1 MRIFVTG
8 ASGWIGSAVVP
19 ELISAG
25 HQVLGLARSDASA
38 KAVADMGAEVLR
50 GDLNDT
56 GVLRAGALDSDG
68 VIHLAFVVPSVS
80 EAATRTDA
88 KAIETFAA
96 GLAGSGKPLVI
107 SGATLVDARPTR
119 DRTRRTHRRRDPSRP
134 ASPTCRP
141 PSPPQSRGVRSC
153 LVMLPRSV
161 HGQGERHGFIPQLIA
176 MARAKGVSGYI
187 GDGTSRW
194 PAVHVKDAASL
205 YRLAIEQAPAGAVLN
220 AVGDEGVPVREI
232 AEAIGRHLNLPARSL
247 PAEEFERHARAPAQH
262 RHARLQHHH
271 PGAPGLEAHPP
282 RPHRGHRTGPLLHL
296 TSPGQQAR
304 QRPGP
309 ASAVP
314 ASLPMSERRRAVSRE
329 DSRCCPIGP

>member
-38 KAVADMGAEVLR
+38 TAVAKMGAEVLR

-56 GVLRAGALDSDG
+56 GVLRAGTLDSDG

-88 KAIETFAA
+88 KAIETFAT

-107 SGATLVDARPTR
+107 SGATLVTPG
-119 DRTRRTHRRRDPSRP
+119 RP
-134 ASPTCRP
+134 ATERDELIAAGPIAARITNMRAALAAAD
-141 PSPPQSRGVRSC
+141 RGVRSC

-176 MARAKGVSGYI
+176 AARAKGVSGYI

-232 AEAIGRHLNLPARSL
+232 AEAIGRNLNLPARSL
-247 PAEEFERHARAPAQH
+247 LAEEFGCMLVPLLSRDMPASSTITQE
-262 RHARLQHHH
+262 LLGWQPTH
-271 PGAPGLEAHPP
+271 PGLIEDIEQ
-282 RPHRGHRTGPLLHL
+282 GHYFT
-296 TSPGQQAR
+296 
-304 QRPGP
+304 
-309 ASAVP
+309 
-314 ASLPMSERRRAVSRE
+314 
-329 DSRCCPIGP
+329 

>member
-19 ELISAG
+19 ELIRAG

-38 KAVADMGAEVLR
+38 QAVAGLGAEVLR

-56 GVLRAGALDSDG
+56 DVLRTGALASDG

-88 KAIETFAA
+88 RAIETFAA
-96 GLAGSGKPLVI
+96 SLAGSGQPLVI
-107 SGATLVDARPTR
+107 SGATLVRPG
-119 DRTRRTHRRRDPSRP
+119 RP
-134 ASPTCRP
+134 ATERDELIATGPIAARITNMRAALAAAD
-141 PSPPQSRGVRSC
+141 RGVRSC

-161 HGQGERHGFIPQLIA
+161 HGAGERHGFVPQLIA
-176 MARAKGVSGYI
+176 RARAKGVCGYI

-205 YRLAIEQAPAGAVLN
+205 YRLAVGQAPAGAVLN

-232 AEAIGRHLNLPARSL
+232 ARAIGRHLNLPARSL
-247 PAEEFERHARAPAQH
+247 PAEEFGGILVPLLSRDMPASSTITQE
-262 RHARLQHHH
+262 LLGWKPTH
-271 PGAPGLEAHPP
+271 PGLIEDIEQ
-282 RPHRGHRTGPLLHL
+282 GHYF
-296 TSPGQQAR
+296 
-304 QRPGP
+304 
-309 ASAVP
+309 
-314 ASLPMSERRRAVSRE
+314 
-329 DSRCCPIGP
+329 I

>member
-19 ELISAG
+19 ELIRAG

-38 KAVADMGAEVLR
+38 QAVAGLGAEVLR

-56 GVLRAGALDSDG
+56 DVLRAGTLDSDG

-88 KAIETFAA
+88 KAIETFIG
-96 GLAGSGKPLVI
+96 GLAGSGMPLVI
-107 SGATLVDARPTR
+107 SGATLAVPGRIATERDELIAAGPIAARITNMQAALAAA
-119 DRTRRTHRRRDPSRP
+119 DS
-134 ASPTCRP
+134 
-141 PSPPQSRGVRSC
+141 GVRSC

-161 HGQGERHGFIPQLIA
+161 HGQGERHGFVPQLIA
-176 MARAKGVSGYI
+176 AARAKGVSGYI

-194 PAVHVKDAASL
+194 PAVHVEDAASL

-220 AVGDEGVPVREI
+220 AVGDEGVPVRKI

-247 PAEEFERHARAPAQH
+247 PAEEFGGMLVRLLSTDMPASSTSTQELLGWH
-262 RHARLQHHH
+262 PTH
-271 PGAPGLEAHPP
+271 PGLIEDIEQ
-282 RPHRGHRTGPLLHL
+282 GHYFT
-296 TSPGQQAR
+296 
-304 QRPGP
+304 
-309 ASAVP
+309 
-314 ASLPMSERRRAVSRE
+314 
-329 DSRCCPIGP
+329 